1 MFACVDVGTTRVKLN
16 VYDEELNKL
25 HFEAVKVPVVNGLQD
40 AEQLYQAVRG
50 LLDRSI
56 QLGAKSAGLATYRA
70 SVLAW
75 KDDGKPLTPIVT
87 WMDTS
92 AESVYHKI
100 APWIRLLGR
109 IPPLDLIISP
119 SSPLMRFLKLKEL
132 NGSMPEKRM
141 EWSVDAYLAYRLTGR
156 YISDATNACMTGIID
171 PRNLRPIDIVRSL
184 LNLRFEMPDVVENSE
199 SIGTYNGLE
208 LNCIIADQQA
218 ASVGDGAV
226 LPGVA
231 KVTNGTG
238 TFVDIPVGGFVRR
251 GGLIPELLLR
261 HAGTSYYGVEGYLPT
276 TGLAVDRL
284 LEMGVIRKYEDLDT
298 EPYGD
303 VFFMPALA
311 GLVVPKAPHVRGSI
325 HGLEMNSDARS
336 IVTGF
341 IDSIAFFVR
350 MVLELSDERVELLR
364 VSGGL
369 SRSDQLCRRISESTG
384 ITLERKRDLEAT
396 SRGVALLQMLA
407 KGKVSKDDIFKPKGN
422 VLTGKGEMEK
432 TGIEA
437 VRSGV
442 DIFSGG
448 RTPALEERYQSWLK
462 ELEWLK
468 SSKSYFR
475 GR

>member
-1 MFACVDVGTTRVKLN
+1 
-16 VYDEELNKL
+16 
-25 HFEAVKVPVVNGLQD
+25 
-40 AEQLYQAVRG
+40 
-50 LLDRSI
+50 
-56 QLGAKSAGLATYRA
+56 
-70 SVLAW
+70 
-75 KDDGKPLTPIVT
+75 
-87 WMDTS
+87 
-92 AESVYHKI
+92 
-100 APWIRLLGR
+100 
-109 IPPLDLIISP
+109 
-119 SSPLMRFLKLKEL
+119 
-132 NGSMPEKRM
+132 
-141 EWSVDAYLAYRLTGR
+141 
-156 YISDATNACMTGIID
+156 
-171 PRNLRPIDIVRSL
+171 
-184 LNLRFEMPDVVENSE
+184 MPDVVENSE